1 MEAKYLRLSKLYT
14 AQMLIGI
21 LLSIVLQLI
30 PFDSRIP
37 SILHIAFI
45 LVIGAVISVN
55 IHSMQ
60 KINANFKII
69 SVMCFFGSIFHAIRQ
84 LTSDLIPVIVV
95 STTAIIFTAI
105 YVAGFASVTERL
117 LSGGDPDKIDKWEKF
132 RKVFIILSVVM
143 ALSTILLYVLDLY
156 AMIVLAVTKIIEL
169 VLAIRF
175 ISLLRKATEGNA
187 NK

>member
-21 LLSIVLQLI
+21 LLSIASQLI
-30 PFDSRIP
+30 PFDTRIP

-45 LVIGAVISVN
+45 LVIGAVISFK

-60 KINANFKII
+60 KINANFKTI

-84 LTSDLIPVIVV
+84 MTSDLVPVIVV
-95 STTAIIFTAI
+95 STVTIIFTAI
-105 YVAGFASVTERL
+105 YTAGFASVTERL
-117 LSGGDPDKIDKWEKF
+117 LLGGDPDIIRKWGKF

-143 ALSTILLYVLDLY
+143 ALSTILLYVFDLY
-156 AMIVLAVTKIIEL
+156 AMIVLVITKIIEL
-169 VLAIRF
+169 ILAIRF
-175 ISLLRKATEGNA
+175 ISLLRKVTAANA